1 MVAGVDDI
9 LEGVGLHTICRRWNN
24 LGILS
29 ATGKAWQKAV
39 LCNSPRMVGGR
50 RFSGELTS
58 VRVYRGRLSP
68 DHQLAAA
75 RASDRQAA
83 QWERDRRVTVVR
95 RQLRYPKG
103 WPAEPAQEKGIDVAL
118 AVDFVRLACENA
130 YDVGILFSRDTDL
143 VPALEA
149 VRDLETGL
157 VHIGQSGVGCVG
169 CPDQVAQY
177 PNIGGPVGAGRG
189 GQVFRCRGQ
198 PRRAAALKSN
208 MEEAVLG
215 LSF

>member
-1 MVAGVDDI
+1 MTPRVAVFIDYQNVHFSARSRFQPADAPRQHGHVDPGRVAERI
-9 LEGVGLHTICRRWNN
+9 
-24 LGILS
+24 
-29 ATGKAWQKAV
+29 
-39 LCNSPRMVGGR
+39 VGGR

-58 VRVYRGRLSP
+58 VRVYRGRPSP
-68 DHQLAAA
+68 DHQPAAA

-177 PNIGGPVGAGRG
+177 PNIGEPVGAGRG